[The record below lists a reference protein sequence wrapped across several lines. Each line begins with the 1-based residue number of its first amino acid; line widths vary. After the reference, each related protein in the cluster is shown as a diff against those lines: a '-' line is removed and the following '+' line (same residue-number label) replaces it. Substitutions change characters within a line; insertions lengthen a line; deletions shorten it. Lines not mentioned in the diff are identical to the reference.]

1 MSSIEKM
8 NDEATKSVFDKKVL
22 TATQQLHPYVKHRLY
37 IASST
42 GVIPKN
48 MYTSNGIVDESVAQ
62 LYESGYNI
70 DNSALDIKLKLFKI
84 ANSVLDN
91 LFEKEAFHKDTMSTN
106 TLLEAERNHLKED
119 FTFDEGFDFIMKD
132 SLNDDFYSKK
142 DNRSPLF
149 LYDDNTNSV
158 LNAFKMEP
166 SSSNTKTVLGDFYS
180 RLPLNVSNIIDLYAF
195 GKLSFEDIS
204 KVKSIEERRIQR
216 IFDELKKN
224 LMHRLV

>member
-8 NDEATKSVFDKKVL
+8 TDEATKSVFDKKVL
-22 TATQQLHPYVKHRLY
+22 TAAQQLHPYVKHRLY
-37 IASST
+37 IAAST

-48 MYTSNGIVDESVAQ
+48 MYTSNGIVDESIAQ

-84 ANSVLDN
+84 ANNVLDN

-106 TLLEAERNHLKED
+106 TLLEAERNHLKEE
-119 FTFDEGFDFIMKD
+119 FTFDEGFDFIMND
-132 SLNDDFYSKK
+132 NLNDKSYSKK
-142 DNRSPLF
+142 KNRNPLF
-149 LYDDNTNSV
+149 LYDDKTNSV
-158 LNAFKMEP
+158 LNAFEMETD
-166 SSSNTKTVLGDFYS
+166 SSNTKTVLGDFYS
-180 RLPLNVSNIIDLYAF
+180 WLPLNVSNIIDLYAF
-195 GKLSFEDIS
+195 GKLSFEEIS

-224 LMHRLV
+224 LIHRLV